1 MLAKWAHPDPLFTQS
16 RGEGSTTTAWT
27 SVHVAVGRQLLI
39 QNQQK
44 TYLKADQTK
53 SMKFYETD
61 LGVDDRKIEKHGF
74 HHEGLFKSST
84 TKRGCTPGRPSLNK
98 WRFTMTPKLFHL
110 LFSLLL
116 HIGHMDFVRP
126 TRFRHR
132 GHLKPRPAL
141 INYRQEEKRILD
153 RILDS
158 EVYDR
163 RMRPSGMN
171 STDDPTIVNVN
182 LYVRSFEKIDD
193 VKMEYSVQITFRQ
206 QWNDNRLSFDDMEGR
221 IKYLTMTDSKKV
233 WMPDTFFRNEKEGKF
248 HNIIQPNL
256 YIRVFP
262 NGDILYSI
270 RISLTLSCP
279 MSLELFPLDTQT
291 CFLRVA
297 SYGWTVDDVVYNWKV
312 PEPVQFVKTLFL
324 PGGFGLHT
332 FSDAYCNVKTAT
344 GEYSCLTVI
353 MTFRRQLS
361 YYIITIYIPTLMI
374 VMVSWMSFWLDHKS
388 APARVSLTVT
398 TLLAMSTTTSSIN
411 NSLPPVAYTKAI
423 DVWTNLCVTFV
434 FLALLEYALVNYA
447 ARADARANANRASME
462 RQMEKDR
469 ERINDP
475 ANNFLIKEMDMRQN
489 QVQLMSRDPLIR
501 RIEGSNMVRENNKLL
516 FSELPRDRFGR
527 FRIDQNGPDFTQGNP
542 MTVKSVLTSI
552 NTRVQSEAK
561 RIDVISRVIFPLSF
575 VGFNVMYWSYYL
587 TRSHFSS

>member
-1 MLAKWAHPDPLFTQS
+1 
-16 RGEGSTTTAWT
+16 
-27 SVHVAVGRQLLI
+27 
-39 QNQQK
+39 
-44 TYLKADQTK
+44 
-53 SMKFYETD
+53 
-61 LGVDDRKIEKHGF
+61 
-74 HHEGLFKSST
+74 
-84 TKRGCTPGRPSLNK
+84 
-98 WRFTMTPKLFHL
+98 MTPTPFHL
-110 LFSLLL
+110 FFILLL
-116 HIGHMDFVRP
+116 HSGLVDFVRP

-132 GHLKPRPAL
+132 GHQKIRPTL

-163 RMRPSGMN
+163 RMRPSGIN
-171 STDDPTIVNVN
+171 TTDDPTIVNVN

-291 CFLRVA
+291 CYLRVA
-297 SYGWTVDDVVYNWKV
+297 SYGWTMDDVVYNWKV
-312 PEPVQFVKTLFL
+312 PEPVQFVPNLWL
-324 PGGFGLHT
+324 PGGFGLDT
-332 FSDAYCNVKTAT
+332 FRDAYCNVKTAT

-361 YYIITIYIPTLMI
+361 YYIITIYIPTFMI

-447 ARADARANANRASME
+447 ARAEARANANRVSME
-462 RQMEKDR
+462 RRMESDR
-469 ERINDP
+469 ERIIDP
-475 ANNFLIKEMDMRQN
+475 ANNFLIKEEPDPRQYN
-489 QVQLMSRDPLIR
+489 HIQLMSRDPLIR
-501 RIEGSNMVRENNKLL
+501 RIEGSSIVRENNKLL

-527 FRIDQNGPDFTQGNP
+527 FRVDGPELTQSQPLN
-542 MTVKSVLTSI
+542 VRSVLSSI
-552 NTRVQSEAK
+552 NSRVQSEAK

-587 TRSHFSS
+587 TRSHLKS